1 MRDSLPTPVD
11 GGAQNDAQRPRP
23 VKSYVRR
30 EGRLTRAQKRALEN
44 LLPKYAFPESEAAVD
59 FAAIFGRRAPT
70 TLEMGFGNGDALADL
85 AAANPDR
92 NYIGVEVHRPGVGH
106 LLMRLERAGIEN
118 VRIANRDGARVLR
131 NEIPDDSLDEMLVY
145 FPDPW
150 PKKRHHK
157 RRLIQS
163 EFALMISA
171 KLAPGG
177 RLELA
182 TDWAEY
188 AEQMRGILNGTPGL
202 VSIGEEASGGYVE
215 RPEWRPETRFEVHG
229 RREGHEIYDLAYRR
243 AA

>member
-1 MRDSLPTPVD
+1 MRDPLPV
-11 GGAQNDAQRPRP
+11 AVSASRRRP
-23 VKSYVRR
+23 VRSFVRR
-30 EGRLTRAQKRALEN
+30 EGRLTTAQKRALEKF
-44 LLPKYAFPESEAAVD
+44 LPLYAFPASEAAVD

-70 TLEMGFGNGDALADL
+70 TLEIGFGNGDALADL
-85 AAANPDR
+85 AAAHPER
-92 NYIGVEVHRPGVGH
+92 NYIGVEVHRPGVGR
-106 LLMRLERAGIEN
+106 LLMRLARAGIEN
-118 VRIANRDGARVLR
+118 VRIADRDGTQVLR
-131 NEIPDDSLDEMLVY
+131 NEIPDDSLDEILVY

-171 KLAPGG
+171 KLAVGG

-182 TDWAEY
+182 TDWPEY

-202 VSIGEEASGGYVE
+202 VSVDEEGGLPA
-215 RPEWRPETRFEVHG
+215 RPAWRPETRYEIRG
-229 RREGHEIYDLAYRR
+229 RREGREIFDLAYRR

>member
-1 MRDSLPTPVD
+1 MRDPLPVSVT
-11 GGAQNDAQRPRP
+11 GTAHGDAARRRQ

-30 EGRLTRAQKRALEN
+30 EGRLTRAQKRALEE
-44 LLPKYAFPESEAAVD
+44 LLPQYAFPESEAAVD

-70 TLEMGFGNGDALADL
+70 TLEIGFGNGDALAEL

-106 LLMRLERAGIEN
+106 LLLRLARTGIEN
-118 VRIANRDGARVLR
+118 VRVANRDGSRVLR
-131 NEIPDDSLDEMLVY
+131 NEIPDDSLDEILVY

-157 RRLIQS
+157 RRLIQT
-163 EFALMISA
+163 EFALMVSA
-171 KLAPGG
+171 KLAVGG
-177 RLELA
+177 RFELA

-188 AEQMRGILNGTPGL
+188 AEQMHGVLKGTPGL
-202 VSIGEEASGGYVE
+202 VSMEPEEGFAE
-215 RPEWRPETRFEVHG
+215 RPEWRPETRYEIRG
-229 RREGHEIYDLAYRR
+229 RREGHEIFDLAYRR